1 MEKLKIGIVGNGGI
15 SQFHAESYK
24 AAADRAEIYALCD
37 INYDRALAMAGR
49 LGIPKERVFNDVHEM
64 VKLPELDAVDVCT
77 WNNGHA
83 ECSIA
88 ALNAGKHV
96 LCEKPM
102 AMNAKQ
108 AKAMKEAADK
118 NGKHLQIG
126 FVRRFGNDIEVLKNL
141 YNDNFFGD
149 IYYAKVNYTRR
160 NGCPGGWFSD
170 SSRSGGGP
178 LIDLGV
184 HVIDFSRYLMGNHK
198 PVSVYGAT
206 FNMLKNR
213 PDIRKASGGY
223 VSSDAA
229 NSEIYDVED
238 LATGMIRFDNG
249 SVISIDAAFSLNQ
262 REDRGDMEF
271 FGTKGGAKIGSRVE
285 LFSSMSGYM
294 TNIDLAFP
302 TSFDF
307 IKSFNAEISHF
318 IDCITVPGTKCIA
331 PAEDG
336 IALMQILDGL
346 YESAR
351 TGHEVILE

>member
-15 SQFHAESYK
+15 SGCHVTGYQAIP
-24 AAADRAEIYALCD
+24 DRAEIYALCD
-37 INYDRALAMAGR
+37 INRDRAMALASR
-49 LGIPKERVFNDVHEM
+49 LGIPAERVFTDVHEM
-64 VKLPELDAVDVCT
+64 VKLKELDAVDVCT

-83 ECSIA
+83 ECTIA

-102 AMNAKQ
+102 AINAKQ
-108 AKAMKEAADK
+108 AKEMQDAAEK

-126 FVRRFGNDIEVLKNL
+126 FVRRFGNDMEVLKNIEK
-141 YNDNFFGD
+141 DGFFGD

-198 PVSVYGAT
+198 PVSVYGIT
-206 FNMLKNR
+206 FDKLKNR
-213 PDIRKASGGY
+213 PDIRKAGGY
-223 VSSDAA
+223 FSSDASS
-229 NSEIYDVED
+229 SEIYDVED
-238 LATGMIRFDNG
+238 LAVGLIRFDNG

-262 REDRGDMEF
+262 AGDKGDMEF
-271 FGTKGGAKIGSRVE
+271 FGTKGGAKITGTVD

-294 TNIDLAFP
+294 TNTQLAYP
-302 TSFDF
+302 TAFDF
-307 IKSFNAEISHF
+307 VGSFNAEIKHF
-318 IDCITVPGTKCIA
+318 VDCITVPGTKCIA

-336 IALMQILDGL
+336 VVLMKILDGL
-346 YESAR
+346 YESSR
-351 TGHEVILE
+351 TGHEVILD